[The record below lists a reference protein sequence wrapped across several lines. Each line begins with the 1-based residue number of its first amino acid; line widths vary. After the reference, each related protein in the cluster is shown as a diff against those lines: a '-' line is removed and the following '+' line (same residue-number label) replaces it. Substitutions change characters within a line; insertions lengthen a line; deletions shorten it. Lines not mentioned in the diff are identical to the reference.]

1 MSTIVEKIQDHL
13 DPSSAANGFHEV
25 LLEWKKA
32 DDTLANYVP
41 RGAGRYQI
49 IQGERQAYEK
59 VLSIFLGVSR
69 NKVRQTLRDHYK
81 VASHG

>member
-25 LLEWKKA
+25 LLEWKKS
-32 DDTLANYVP
+32 DDALRDYIP

-49 IQGERQAYEK
+49 TQGERQAYEK

-69 NKVRQTLRDHYK
+69 NKVRQVLRDHYS
-81 VASHG
+81 VASRG